1 MINRELLFQLYMKEV
16 DEITE
21 VCDWKTNFGPEEI
34 IDIISNIIEENF
46 DNVMNEKTKYVA
58 FEESEE
64 YDGLVQVSVPLDSLE
79 VIKEFVAWN
88 SKKLYIFKSVN

>member
-1 MINRELLFQLYMKEV
+1 MKEV